1 MAGLM
6 RTRPRLTESEAFGN
20 DNNGFALALF
30 EQLRHAPGNLF
41 FSPFSIRT
49 VLAMAFSGAR
59 GETAAQMGD
68 VLRME
73 TSGDTPH
80 IAFSE
85 IIQRLSTVGSGTQE
99 MLVANAL
106 WGQPGE
112 SLLPEFSEIIVRYYH
127 GKFGQVD
134 FRRDTEGARKT
145 INKWVEAQ
153 TREKIREL
161 IPSGVL
167 DDETSLVLA
176 NAICFKGMWAD
187 AFDRGNTEEGV
198 FRLAGGGT
206 VRVPLMQGMRWDLPY
221 VETKGFQAIDLVY
234 EGGDLSTLVLLPRR
248 SDGLPALEERLSA
261 RMLRDCVARM
271 DARLVRVFLPR
282 FKLVSGSV
290 DLCDPLATLGMPL
303 AFARL
308 EADFSG
314 MNGKEPPSEESLF
327 ISAVLHQA
335 HVEVTE
341 EGTDAFAAVLATL
354 VPAGATPR
362 RRRPRPDPVFRADH
376 PFVFAIRERKSGSIL
391 FLGRVSDPT
400 RGV

>member
-30 EQLRHAPGNLF
+30 EQLRHSPGNLF

-49 VLAMAFSGAR
+49 VLAMACSGAR

-68 VLRME
+68 VLRVE

-80 IAFSE
+80 TAFSE
-85 IIQRLSTVGSGTQE
+85 IIERLNTVGRGTQE

-106 WGQPGE
+106 WGQRGE
-112 SLLPEFSEIIVRYYH
+112 PLLPEFSEIIAQHYH
-127 GKFGQVD
+127 GEFGQVD
-134 FRRDTEGARKT
+134 FRQAEDARKT
-145 INKWVEAQ
+145 INKWVETQ
-153 TREKIREL
+153 TRGKIREL
-161 IPSGVL
+161 IPLGAL
-167 DDETSLVLA
+167 DRETSLVLA
-176 NAICFKGMWAD
+176 NAICFKGMWVE
-187 AFDRGNTEEGV
+187 AFERDDTEEGV
-198 FRLAGGGT
+198 FQLAGGGR
-206 VRVPLMQGMRWDLPY
+206 VRVPLMQGTRWDLPY

-234 EGGDLSTLVLLPRR
+234 EGGDLSMLVLLPRR
-248 SDGLPALEERLSA
+248 RDGLPALEERLSA
-261 RMLRDCVARM
+261 KMLRDCVARM
-271 DARLVRVFLPR
+271 DARLVRVLLPR
-282 FKLVSGSV
+282 FKFASGSV
-290 DLCDPLATLGMPL
+290 DLCKPLATLGMPL
-303 AFARL
+303 AFARF

-314 MNGKEPPSEESLF
+314 MNGKEPPSEASLF

-341 EGTDAFAAVLATL
+341 EGTDAFAATAAL
-354 VPAGATPR
+354 VPLGAAPSL
-362 RRRPRPDPVFRADH
+362 RRPRPNPVFRADH

-400 RGV
+400 RGG

>member
-6 RTRPRLTESEAFGN
+6 RTRPRLTGSEAFGN
-20 DNNGFALALF
+20 DNNDFALALF

-49 VLAMAFSGAR
+49 VLAMACSGAR

-112 SLLPEFSEIIVRYYH
+112 SLLPEFSEIIARHYH
-127 GKFGQVD
+127 GKFGEVD
-134 FRRDTEGARKT
+134 FRHAEDARKT

-161 IPSGVL
+161 IPLGAL
-167 DDETSLVLA
+167 DAETSLVLT
-176 NAICFKGMWAD
+176 NAICFKGMWAE
-187 AFDRGNTEEGV
+187 AFDRGDTEEGV
-198 FRLAGGGT
+198 FRLAGGGG
-206 VRVPLMQGMRWDLPY
+206 VRVPLMQGMKWDLPY

-234 EGGDLSTLVLLPRR
+234 EGGDLSMLVLLPGRR
-248 SDGLPALEERLSA
+248 MGLPALEERLSA
-261 RMLRDCVARM
+261 TMLRDCVARM

-282 FKLVSGSV
+282 FKFVSGSV

-354 VPAGATPR
+354 VPTGATPR
-362 RRRPRPDPVFRADH
+362 RRRTRPDPVFRADH
-376 PFVFAIRERKSGSIL
+376 PFLFAIRERKSGSIL

-400 RGV
+400 RGG